1 MKKFIKIFYSVIF
14 FGACLLPFA
23 AMPFAGEEVSLE
35 NRTLASF
42 PSLMTKDGINT
53 NFLTEAGTYFQDHF
67 AFRNELVTANALL
80 QGRLLGVSAE
90 DGVIE
95 GTDGWLYYYDSLD
108 DYLGRNLLSERS
120 LFNIAHST
128 AMVQADLD
136 AQNIRFLFTVAA
148 NKNSLYGEHM
158 PYYDSLVIT
167 EENNLTRLKP
177 LLEKEGVN
185 YLDLKTVFQNQDEVL
200 YHKRDSHWNN
210 KGAALAA
217 DEILNALGQEHDP
230 WEGEPYT
237 VQKDFVGDLDAMLYP
252 GAPTAEDEIYYD
264 REHTYSYV
272 EEVESNFDP
281 KITTVC
287 PDGTGSLVMYRDS
300 FGNALL
306 PFIADAYANAYFL
319 RGEPYNLYT
328 DLDTALAD
336 TVIMERAERFLPNV
350 AANPPVMPAPIVEL
364 GADVLA
370 ADAAASI
377 IGGADGPTS
386 IFLEGK
392 SGQTPPIAEQDTNT
406 QDAVEL
412 DEKSDKG
419 ISEDGINEIVAEPW
433 GIYYQ
438 IQGCIDPQY
447 VADDSRIYVRINDN
461 LTYEAFPATLERD
474 GNTCDTAFVM
484 YLYTEELPLEEN
496 TAEVIVET
504 DGDFK
509 TVYTGALQGGM
520 VAEEVPDSESESA
533 VGF

>member
-42 PSLMTKDGINT
+42 PSLMTEDGINT

-80 QGRLLGVSAE
+80 QGRIFGVSAE

-167 EENNLTRLKP
+167 EENNLTRLEP

-252 GAPTAEDEIYYD
+252 GAPTTEDEIYYD

-319 RGEPYNLYT
+319 RGEPYNFYT

-364 GADVLA
+364 DTETSDIA
-370 ADAAASI
+370 AESEENPEITAAK
-377 IGGADGPTS
+377 T
-386 IFLEGK
+386 E
-392 SGQTPPIAEQDTNT
+392 
-406 QDAVEL
+406 
-412 DEKSDKG
+412 EKSNVETAAGSKENSDVTNSESVLETGGKPDKQ
-419 ISEDGINEIVAEPW
+419 ISEDKINEIAVEPW

-509 TVYTGALQGGM
+509 TVYTGTLQG
-520 VAEEVPDSESESA
+520 
-533 VGF
+533 

>member
-1 MKKFIKIFYSVIF
+1 MKKFIKIFYSVLF

-42 PSLMTKDGINT
+42 PSLTTEDGINT
-53 NFLTEAGTYFQDHF
+53 NFLSEAGAYFQDHF

-80 QGRLLGVSAE
+80 QGKLLGVSAE

-108 DYLGRNLLSERS
+108 DYLGRNLLSRRS

-128 AMVQADLD
+128 AMVQADLN

-158 PYYDSLVIT
+158 PYYDSFVIT
-167 EENNLTRLKP
+167 EENNLTRLVP
-177 LLEKEGVN
+177 ILEKEGVN

-217 DEILNALGQEHDP
+217 DEILTALGQEHDP
-230 WEGEPYT
+230 WAGELYT

-287 PDGTGSLVMYRDS
+287 SDGTGSLVMYRDS

-319 RGEPYNLYT
+319 RGEPYNLYA

-364 GADVLA
+364 DADMPT
-370 ADAAASI
+370 AD
-377 IGGADGPTS
+377 
-386 IFLEGK
+386 E
-392 SGQTPPIAEQDTNT
+392 
-406 QDAVEL
+406 EL
-412 DEKSDKG
+412 D
-419 ISEDGINEIVAEPW
+419 SEAQEVSNITAEPW

-438 IQGCIDPQY
+438 IQGYIDPQY
-447 VADDSRIYVRINDN
+447 VADDSRIYVRINDD

-474 GNTCDTAFVM
+474 ENTCDTAFVL

-504 DGDFK
+504 DGDFR

-520 VAEEVPDSESESA
+520 SVEEVPDSESEPA
-533 VGF
+533 GEF

>member
-35 NRTLASF
+35 NRTLAAF
-42 PSLMTKDGINT
+42 PSLMTEDGINT

-167 EENNLTRLKP
+167 EENNLTRLEP

-217 DEILNALGQEHDP
+217 DEILTALGQEHDP

-237 VQKDFVGDLDAMLYP
+237 VREDFVGDLDAMLYP

-364 GADVLA
+364 GADV
-370 ADAAASI
+370 
-377 IGGADGPTS
+377 
-386 IFLEGK
+386 
-392 SGQTPPIAEQDTNT
+392 TNSESV
-406 QDAVEL
+406 VEM

-419 ISEDGINEIVAEPW
+419 ISEDGINEIVEEPW

-438 IQGCIDPQY
+438 IQGYIDPQY

-474 GNTCDTAFVM
+474 GNTCDTAFVL

-504 DGDFK
+504 DGDFR
-509 TVYTGALQGGM
+509 TVYTGTLQGGM
-520 VAEEVPDSESESA
+520 SAEEVPDSESESA
-533 VGF
+533 GEF

>member
-42 PSLMTKDGINT
+42 PSLMTEDGINT
-53 NFLTEAGTYFQDHF
+53 NFLTEAGAYFQDHF

-80 QGRLLGVSAE
+80 QGRLLGVSAD

-95 GTDGWLYYYDSLD
+95 GTDDWLYYYDSLD

-120 LFNIAHST
+120 LFNIAHSM

-167 EENNLTRLKP
+167 EENNLTRLVP
-177 LLEKEGVN
+177 ILEKEGVN
-185 YLDLKTVFQNQDEVL
+185 YLDLKTVFQNHDEVL

-217 DEILNALGQEHDP
+217 DEILNTLGQEHDP
-230 WEGEPYT
+230 WDGEPYT
-237 VQKDFVGDLDAMLYP
+237 VRKDFVGDLDAMLYP

-350 AANPPVMPAPIVEL
+350 AANPPVMPAPIAEL
-364 GADVLA
+364 DTGALGSADETG
-370 ADAAASI
+370 ADAAAESEENPGI
-377 IGGADGPTS
+377 TAAKTDVEPNVEAVADSQENLDVTNSESAAEAGGKPDKQIFGDGM
-386 IFLEGK
+386 
-392 SGQTPPIAEQDTNT
+392 
-406 QDAVEL
+406 
-412 DEKSDKG
+412 
-419 ISEDGINEIVAEPW
+419 NEIVEEPW

-447 VADDSRIYVRINDN
+447 IADESRIYVRINDN

-474 GNTCDTAFVM
+474 GNTCDTAFVL

-504 DGDFK
+504 DGEFR
-509 TVYTGALQGGM
+509 TVYTEVLQ
-520 VAEEVPDSESESA
+520 S
-533 VGF
+533 